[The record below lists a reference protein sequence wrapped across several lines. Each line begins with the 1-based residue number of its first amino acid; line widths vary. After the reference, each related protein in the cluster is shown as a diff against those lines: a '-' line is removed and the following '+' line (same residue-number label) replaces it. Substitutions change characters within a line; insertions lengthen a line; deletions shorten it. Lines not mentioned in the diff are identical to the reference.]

1 MSWGNKLLIAFIAF
15 GCMIGYMV
23 YKAVETPTNLVSDE
37 YYKDELKFQDR
48 IDASNNAK
56 KLDSVQ
62 VVQNGGTVS
71 ITLPAAMKGTSIT
84 GEAYFYSKTDPNK
97 DKRLTL
103 STDSLST
110 SFNKDELPRGNLLLK
125 LSWQSGNENYY
136 VEKQIDL

>member
-1 MSWGNKLLIAFIAF
+1 MSWGNKLLIAFIVF

-62 VVQNGGTVS
+62 VVQNSGTIS

-84 GEAYFYSKTDPNK
+84 GEAYFYCKTDPAK
-97 DKRLTL
+97 DKHLML

-110 SFNKDELPRGNLLLK
+110 SFNKDELPKGNLLLK
-125 LSWQSGNENYY
+125 LSWKSGNENYY
-136 VEKQIDL
+136 VEQPIDL